1 MENVLFPSDMEQLTI
16 KEDDREA
23 RLWEIWEEDRWMR
36 QRSDGAGAE
45 GLMDLSWGG
54 AR

>member
-1 MENVLFPSDMEQLTI
+1 MI

-36 QRSDGAGAE
+36 QRSDGTGAE
-45 GLMDLSWGG
+45 GSMNLSGGG